1 MFRKKLNFG
10 NSTNVKME
18 KDDNGD
24 YSENCQKPDLRTEIY
39 QLNEEKDKL
48 EQESR
53 CQSTN
58 GKWMEER
65 RKLLKVA

>member
-1 MFRKKLNFG
+1 
-10 NSTNVKME
+10 ME

-24 YSENCQKPDLRTEIY
+24 YSENCQKPDLRNEIY